1 MWPRSTGRVRRPILG
16 RTMSAPD
23 PTRLRRTGADAVIFD
38 DAGRILLQ
46 RRADF
51 NLWGLPGG
59 SVETGET
66 LEQAVRREAKEET
79 GYDVRV
85 VRLVGAY
92 SDPAQTTARY
102 SGGDVVHY
110 VSLVFEC
117 RIAGGR
123 MRVDE
128 ADGESTALGWFSP
141 DALPPDLMGDHAPRI
156 ADALARRE
164 AAFVR

>member
-1 MWPRSTGRVRRPILG
+1 MP
-16 RTMSAPD
+16 APD
-23 PTRLRRTGADAVIFD
+23 PSRLRRASADAVIFD
-38 DAGRILLQ
+38 DAGRVLLQ

-102 SGGDVVHY
+102 PGGDVVHY

-117 RIAGGR
+117 RVAGGR
-123 MRVDE
+123 MRVGG
-128 ADGESTALGWFSP
+128 ADDDDDESTALGWFSP